1 MNITEFMTDHH
12 RACDDEYV
20 KAEGLVVDQNWV
32 EASAS
37 FAKAYDNFNLHFT
50 REEETLFPTFEE
62 KTGMAGGPTQ
72 VMRSEHVRMR
82 ATLDELKRHLED
94 QNKDKFLGL
103 SESFMILVQQHNMK
117 EEQMLYSM
125 MDRVFGEE
133 SENLV
138 RQLP

>member
-1 MNITEFMTDHH
+1 MNISEFMADHH

-32 EASAS
+32 EANTS
-37 FAKAYDNFNLHFT
+37 FANAYADFNLHFK
-50 REEETLFPTFEE
+50 REEETLFPAFEE

-82 ATLDELKRHLED
+82 ATLDELKNHLEAQD
-94 QNKDKFLGL
+94 KDKFLGL
-103 SESFMILVQQHNMK
+103 SESFIILVQQHNMK

-125 MDRVFGEE
+125 MDKVFGAE

-138 RQLP
+138 KQLP